1 MARYEVYLR
10 KPLLCSIP
18 RLVFYTT
25 TGGEADFCLHPIPR
39 RPYNLETRGLELE
52 LDLASS

>member
-10 KPLLCSIP
+10 KPLLCSIS

-25 TGGEADFCLHPIPR
+25 TGGVVDFCLHPTPR
-39 RPYNLETRGLELE
+39 RPHNLQTRGLELE